1 MNSREMQPATGLTPE
16 AMDLIETY
24 FTRVHGAL
32 LIAAAGVCEDAV
44 DELREHVLE
53 QLARGAGTP
62 ADVTRVL
69 AELGTPEA
77 LAARYA
83 EAEAP
88 GGSSDVA
95 PDRSHGTLL
104 GMPYDV
110 RVPSS
115 DRIASRW
122 WDPMDARVFV
132 PRVFGIGWDINF
144 GALAVKVH
152 LMRPD
157 DEDVPFA
164 AVPRAVVTAAL
175 AVPLLLS
182 VALLTVM
189 ALLWPAL
196 PSSVPAHW
204 DVVGRADQFWDR
216 GWLVGF
222 LAVMSL
228 APLAFAV
235 VVHVRSRAP
244 LNRVA
249 ATALSTLT
257 GTLALSQFVQ
267 AYLYV
272 QGDQGITP
280 TFVGL
285 GLALALPF
293 LMFVLLSRIGR
304 AAEQRRDLHDTTK
317 KESV

>member
-1 MNSREMQPATGLTPE
+1 
-16 AMDLIETY
+16 
-24 FTRVHGAL
+24 
-32 LIAAAGVCEDAV
+32 
-44 DELREHVLE
+44 
-53 QLARGAGTP
+53 
-62 ADVTRVL
+62 
-69 AELGTPEA
+69 
-77 LAARYA
+77 
-83 EAEAP
+83 
-88 GGSSDVA
+88 
-95 PDRSHGTLL
+95 
-104 GMPYDV
+104 MPYDV

-257 GTLALSQFVQ
+257 GTLALTQFVQ

-272 QGDQGITP
+272 QGDQGIAP

-293 LMFVLLSRIGR
+293 LMFVLLSRVGR
-304 AAEQRRDLHDTTK
+304 AAEQRRDLHDPTK